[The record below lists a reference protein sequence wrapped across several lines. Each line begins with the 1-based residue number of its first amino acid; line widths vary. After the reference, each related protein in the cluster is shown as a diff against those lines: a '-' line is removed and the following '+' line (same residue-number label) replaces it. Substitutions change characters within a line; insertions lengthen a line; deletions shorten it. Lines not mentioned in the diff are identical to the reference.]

1 MNIKI
6 YFLISWILLSR
17 ISVYFAVALDLEPW
31 LPKSSELYLD
41 TTNQLYVVQGIR
53 VHKYP
58 LQSKNLSS
66 IRCMNFRSVNQLY
79 AAGSGF
85 IDVYSTETSESNFD
99 TIQSFYNRAGNIHDF
114 IFYEDSLLAITDNG
128 LYKYL
133 DNDFDARSDG
143 EPELLISWKIQAG
156 TQLSVT
162 KSDSSIFYICG
173 SWDTLDIPGKNQIEK
188 INGIIEYLAEDNN
201 VSVVAYGLNNPISL
215 TSNLY
220 HDLFCFDQGDANGF
234 LLPHKKPN
242 QLVHIPIINIRDPH
256 LFLKVKGAGKN
267 HAASPVSHILDS
279 GSSVYRDIVEYRHYM
294 FSTSFFYGGHFAT
307 DWLNGRLLFFKLEP
321 QGSSYSTVPYLVA
334 KSAGLNGW
342 APSALT
348 VSPEGSLIVAHSLSG
363 SKGALYRVTPES
375 PDIKPDVRTEMDAV
389 LKAPQP
395 MDNWS
400 EKAWRPLANNLEN
413 NEFIEVII
421 RDSSTSLEKSW
432 QSIPWLQKIISLAL
446 HYQQI

>member
-1 MNIKI
+1 MKTNVFPDSPTATTRLILRMNIKI

-234 LLPHKKPN
+234 LLPHKKTQSACTYTNYKYSRSSP
-242 QLVHIPIINIRDPH
+242 
-256 LFLKVKGAGKN
+256 LFEGKRGRKKPCGI
-267 HAASPVSHILDS
+267 SCFTYSRFRILCIQRYC
-279 GSSVYRDIVEYRHYM
+279 GI
-294 FSTSFFYGGHFAT
+294 
-307 DWLNGRLLFFKLEP
+307 
-321 QGSSYSTVPYLVA
+321 
-334 KSAGLNGW
+334 
-342 APSALT
+342 SALY
-348 VSPEGSLIVAHSLSG
+348 VFNIILL
-363 SKGALYRVTPES
+363 
-375 PDIKPDVRTEMDAV
+375 
-389 LKAPQP
+389 
-395 MDNWS
+395 
-400 EKAWRPLANNLEN
+400 WRS
-413 NEFIEVII
+413 FC
-421 RDSSTSLEKSW
+421 
-432 QSIPWLQKIISLAL
+432 
-446 HYQQI
+446 H